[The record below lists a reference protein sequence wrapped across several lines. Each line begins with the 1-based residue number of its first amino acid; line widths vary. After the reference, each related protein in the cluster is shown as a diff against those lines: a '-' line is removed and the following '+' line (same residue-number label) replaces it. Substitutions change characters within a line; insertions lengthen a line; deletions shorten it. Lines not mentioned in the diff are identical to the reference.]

1 MSDGRPELGP
11 FPLPDEIAAEMFRR
25 YRKAVEEGRVVVL
38 DEDDGDIIPADIRYT
53 TFSTWRELHDELV
66 SRDERR
72 ERNAA
77 FMRSLERKSEAK

>member
-1 MSDGRPELGP
+1 MSDHRPDLDILLFPHEL
-11 FPLPDEIAAEMFRR
+11 EAELLRR
-25 YRKAVEEGRVVVL
+25 YRKIVEEGRVVVL
-38 DEDDGDIIPADIRYT
+38 DEDDGDIIPADVRHT